1 MQVEKL
7 AARHRPFADLSLV
20 RISGSLPPNYR
31 ATPFCSQPAA
41 AVGRF
46 NARADCS
53 EIRDCDSR
61 RNERFARLQD
71 CRPLAGATIRR
82 QPRGTRDFGARGP
95 QPQIRAHNRGGGLQ
109 LAAFCRRSL
118 INAYRRCKSQR
129 VW

>member
-20 RISGSLPPNYR
+20 RISGGLPSNYR

-82 QPRGTRDFGARGP
+82 KPRARGP
-95 QPQIRAHNRGGGLQ
+95 QPQIRAHDRGGGLQ

-129 VW
+129 V